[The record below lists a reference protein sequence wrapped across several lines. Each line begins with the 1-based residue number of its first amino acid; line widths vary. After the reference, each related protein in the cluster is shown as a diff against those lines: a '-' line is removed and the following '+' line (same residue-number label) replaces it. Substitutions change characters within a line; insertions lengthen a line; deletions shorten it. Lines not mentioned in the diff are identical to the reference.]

1 MGKREVIRIYIFG
14 LTDAKRACFQ
24 GWNFYKDRCFKAF
37 REARPWEESRDQCR
51 LFPHGDL
58 ASFTSADDQHAV
70 QSEVIRDTSES
81 YWIGLHSNGSS
92 WIWTTGE
99 DITAFSSFPDGAQ
112 QQIGSGNNTYHLCV
126 ELRNNLWTGI
136 SCDVGCFYIC
146 QSTTINCQHDL
157 GWMTTV
163 SKHCIKAM
171 TSLSGWYEGRDICRS
186 HGADLARFHTKTELD
201 YLQQNSSVSKN
212 LYWVDLGLSGSNCR
226 GLNVTQN
233 HVVPFLASCNVQ
245 HVLMC
250 EISSCASREGE
261 YGCNSLFCI
270 SRTLLCDG
278 HPDCPN
284 GSDET
289 PSLCD
294 KYTTSAYAPETV
306 TQEAIFDFTSSFG
319 NSTCLAPMD
328 ETKHAILQCQRVVV
342 GVARKQCYRDIAG
355 LLDGRLGIVEEVV
368 GALHPQERVKGYLDI
383 YDTLLSI
390 EAGSDHFVNVN
401 HIMNIS
407 TVLEN
412 EERYL
417 SSRRFYDDVYVEE
430 RENIVLRIERNVWK
444 TESNSSLVGDYSMQ
458 FLNDH
463 MGKPRVD
470 GHFHIPSLPQA
481 NVTIVMLLIDRHMK
495 GHRTTGNTSDGV
507 IRISPV
513 LSLSAFKGEVSL
525 SLEHSFTLRHYPSV
539 VETINGNDG
548 TKERGIECGY
558 LDQQTRLWAYDGC
571 FVLHTS
577 PLNTTCFCNHTTNFA
592 ILMQVKEFE
601 ISSSHSMALNIVTY
615 IGCTVSLITQ
625 LLAISVFSCLPSLN
639 SERTC
644 VHRNLCFAITAA
656 QLLFLTG
663 IKAVQIKFICSVVA
677 LLLHYFYS
685 AVFVWMLVEGLLL
698 YSKVVQVFGSEKSR
712 IAYYYAFGWGV
723 PLIIVVISATSN
735 WSGYGTENSCWLSM
749 ANGAVWAFVG
759 PAVSVIIVNMVILW
773 LVVRIVIN
781 LERCDEYRQIRSG
794 VKSAIFLLP
803 LLGLTWIFGLLAVNK
818 DTVIFQYIF
827 AFLNSLQGF
836 FIFLFHCVCNSE
848 VRQAVK
854 RMRERRV
861 LSKQEF
867 FNASETQNQS
877 GGACSLK
884 NDQMLGKPNG
894 DDLRKVYPPL
904 HMTSSTCISSNG
916 NALLDNLKLEDV
928 TREND
933 LVFI

>member
-1 MGKREVIRIYIFG
+1 
-14 LTDAKRACFQ
+14 
-24 GWNFYKDRCFKAF
+24 
-37 REARPWEESRDQCR
+37 
-51 LFPHGDL
+51 
-58 ASFTSADDQHAV
+58 
-70 QSEVIRDTSES
+70 
-81 YWIGLHSNGSS
+81 
-92 WIWTTGE
+92 
-99 DITAFSSFPDGAQ
+99 
-112 QQIGSGNNTYHLCV
+112 
-126 ELRNNLWTGI
+126 
-136 SCDVGCFYIC
+136 
-146 QSTTINCQHDL
+146 
-157 GWMTTV
+157 
-163 SKHCIKAM
+163 
-171 TSLSGWYEGRDICRS
+171 
-186 HGADLARFHTKTELD
+186 
-201 YLQQNSSVSKN
+201 
-212 LYWVDLGLSGSNCR
+212 
-226 GLNVTQN
+226 
-233 HVVPFLASCNVQ
+233 
-245 HVLMC
+245 
-250 EISSCASREGE
+250 
-261 YGCNSLFCI
+261 
-270 SRTLLCDG
+270 
-278 HPDCPN
+278 
-284 GSDET
+284 
-289 PSLCD
+289 
-294 KYTTSAYAPETV
+294 
-306 TQEAIFDFTSSFG
+306 
-319 NSTCLAPMD
+319 
-328 ETKHAILQCQRVVV
+328 
-342 GVARKQCYRDIAG
+342 
-355 LLDGRLGIVEEVV
+355 
-368 GALHPQERVKGYLDI
+368 
-383 YDTLLSI
+383 
-390 EAGSDHFVNVN
+390 
-401 HIMNIS
+401 
-407 TVLEN
+407 
-412 EERYL
+412 
-417 SSRRFYDDVYVEE
+417 
-430 RENIVLRIERNVWK
+430 
-444 TESNSSLVGDYSMQ
+444 
-458 FLNDH
+458 
-463 MGKPRVD
+463 
-470 GHFHIPSLPQA
+470 
-481 NVTIVMLLIDRHMK
+481 MLLIDRHMK

-525 SLEHSFTLRHYPSV
+525 NLEHSFTLRHYPSV

-644 VHRNLCFAITAA
+644 VHRNLCCAITAA

-884 NDQMLGKPNG
+884 NEQMLGKPNG
-894 DDLRKVYPPL
+894 DDLRNVYPPL

-933 LVFI
+933 LVPRKREHPMRNGQPRRVLIVKIMTKRKKTVKLTQSRLPVATLCNMVSFQQSFATCVGILTILSFCQCSQYSYADELLQKNENSKLGVKKLAALLANELLSEDKDITQKDKRVFCNGFFGCSNGKKRSNSMNLNPLDYPVDAPEPETKTDFRKRLFCNTGGCFGRRKRSTSQTLERRLNNRGSKDGNQ